1 MKIVSVEEMRAIE
14 QAAVREG
21 VTIAAMMEQA
31 GAGIARAIEQRA
43 DVAGKHV
50 VVLCGTGHNG
60 GDGLVAG
67 LRLAEAGADVK
78 FYLLKPRPEDDPHLL
93 AVRERGLFVVSADA
107 DQRWRVLDQLAG
119 HADIVI
125 DALVGTGA
133 RLPLSAELGT
143 LLDQVKRRL
152 AAAEREREEPAAPA
166 AIPEAPGRPLI
177 VAVDCPSGLDADT
190 GALDPHALPADL
202 SVTMAFPKRGMLCGA
217 GVDACG
223 ELVVAGIG
231 LPSRLKEVDDL
242 PLEMV
247 TAEWVRARLPRR
259 PASGHKDTF
268 GRVFIVAGSLNYTG
282 AAALAGSGA
291 FRVGAGLVQLGI
303 PGPLHAAV
311 ASRLPEATFLLLP
324 HDRGALTV
332 DAASVLQ
339 KELGHFKVLLIGPGL
354 GREDSTAEFIDRLL
368 GGGAAR
374 RAHIG
379 FLAHEEA
386 AEAPEEPRAALPPLV
401 VDADGLNLLAEMDD
415 WPRRLPGLTV
425 LTPHAGEM
433 ARLLKIERDAVQVDR
448 VATAQR
454 AAKESGHVVV
464 LKGAYTVV
472 AAPDGHTVIEP
483 WANSGLAHAGTGDVL
498 SGAIAGLLAQ
508 GLAPFEAAACGA
520 YLHGLAGALAREEFG
535 AAGMLAG
542 DVAQA
547 LADAVALVYGE

>member
-1 MKIVSVEEMRAIE
+1 V
-14 QAAVREG
+14 
-21 VTIAAMMEQA
+21 
-31 GAGIARAIEQRA
+31 
-43 DVAGKHV
+43 
-50 VVLCGTGHNG
+50 
-60 GDGLVAG
+60 
-67 LRLAEAGADVK
+67 
-78 FYLLKPRPEDDPHLL
+78 
-93 AVRERGLFVVSADA
+93 
-107 DQRWRVLDQLAG
+107 
-119 HADIVI
+119 
-125 DALVGTGA
+125 
-133 RLPLSAELGT
+133 
-143 LLDQVKRRL
+143 
-152 AAAEREREEPAAPA
+152 
-166 AIPEAPGRPLI
+166 I

-190 GALDPHALPADL
+190 GALDSHALPADL
-202 SVTMAFPKRGMLCGA
+202 SVTMAFPKRGMLRGA

-223 ELVVAGIG
+223 ELVVVGIG
-231 LPSRLKEVDDL
+231 LPPKLKEVDDL

-268 GRVFIVAGSLNYTG
+268 GRVLIIAGSLNYTG
-282 AAALAGSGA
+282 AASLAGAGA
-291 FRVGAGLVQLGI
+291 FRVGAGLVQLGL

-332 DAASVLQ
+332 DAAGVVQ
-339 KELGHFKVLLIGPGL
+339 KELEHFKALLVGPGI
-354 GREDSTAEFIDRLL
+354 GHEDSTAQFIERLF

-379 FLAHEEA
+379 FLAHEDA
-386 AEAPEEPRAALPPLV
+386 GQTAEEPHTALPPLV
-401 VDADGLNLLAEMDD
+401 VDADGLNLLAKLDD
-415 WPRRLPGLTV
+415 WPRRLPASTV

-433 ARLLKIERDAVQVDR
+433 ARLLKIERDAVQADR
-448 VATAQR
+448 IATAQR

-472 AAPDGHTVIEP
+472 AAPDARTVVEP
-483 WANSGLAHAGTGDVL
+483 WVNSGLAHAGTGDVL

-520 YLHGLAGALAREEFG
+520 YLHGLAGALAREEYG

-547 LADAVALVYGE
+547 LADAVAILNGE